1 MKFMSSED
9 MVISRRAG
17 SGRARTAA
25 PIVSASIGAILAM
38 AIAANAQAPAAPAS
52 TAAPKIQLTQCAQ
65 SGELANARCGKLDVF
80 ENRAAMSGRKIPLT
94 IVVLPA
100 TGKKA
105 EPDPVFYLPG
115 GPGYGAADSYLKQQ
129 GGGNLFGGMREKR
142 DVVYVDYRGTGRAQ
156 ALPCPIYG
164 ADPTV
169 NDFFVDPATF
179 LGEKTAACREQLSK
193 DADLTQYTTPNIVDD
208 LEDVR
213 AALGYEQ
220 INLYGISYGT
230 RVGMIYLR
238 RHPEHL
244 RSVILEAVEPPMAHT
259 PLYVSRG
266 MQHALDRLMADCGAD
281 TACNTAFPKLKA
293 DFDAVLDSI
302 GKAPAKFEF
311 TSANGKK
318 VAVELSRRMFIERM
332 IELLY
337 NPGVSRILPFAIH
350 QAANGDFSAYAA
362 AIERLLSGNENGMS
376 RGMYLAVQ
384 CSEDVAWISDQDAAR
399 ETSGTLLGMS
409 LIDSDHAA
417 CKAWPHTSI
426 TAEYTE
432 PVTAIVPVL
441 LLSGDLDPITPS
453 WMARE
458 AVKHLPNGLLTVNPA
473 GGHGTK
479 SRTCQ
484 IPLIEKFIEQG
495 NAKSLDLSCVANS
508 QRPAFVTDGAAAAR
522 MLQF

>member
-1 MKFMSSED
+1 MNLTSPCTA
-9 MVISRRAG
+9 VISLRVHH
-17 SGRARTAA
+17 GRTRTATTV
-25 PIVSASIGAILAM
+25 VSATAGALLAV
-38 AIAANAQAPAAPAS
+38 AIAANAQSPAAGAS
-52 TAAPKIQLTQCAQ
+52 AAAPKIQLTPCAQ
-65 SGELANARCGKLDVF
+65 SGELASARCGKLDVF

-94 IVVLPA
+94 IVVLSA

-115 GPGYGAADSYLKQQ
+115 GPGLGAADSYLKQA
-129 GGGNLFGGMREKR
+129 GGGNLFAGMREKR
-142 DVVYVDYRGTGRAQ
+142 DVVYVDYRGTGRAHP
-156 ALPCPIYG
+156 LPCPIYG

-169 NDFFVDPATF
+169 NDFFVDPVTF
-179 LGEKTAACREQLSK
+179 LADRTAACREQLSK

-208 LEDVR
+208 LDDVR

-238 RHPEHL
+238 RHPEHI
-244 RSVILEAVEPPMAHT
+244 RAVILEAVEPPMAHT

-266 MQHALDRLMADCGAD
+266 MQNALNRFIEDCGAD
-281 TACNTAFPKLKA
+281 AACNAAFPKLKA
-293 DFDAVLDSI
+293 DFEAVLSSL
-302 GKAPAKFEF
+302 GKAPARFEF
-311 TSANGKK
+311 TGANGKK

-337 NPGVSRILPFAIH
+337 NPGVSRILPFVIH
-350 QAANGDFSAYAA
+350 QAANGDFSTYAA
-362 AIERLLSGNENGMS
+362 AIERLLAGNETGMS

-384 CSEDVAWISDQDAAR
+384 CSEDVAWISVQDAAR
-399 ETSGTLLGMS
+399 ETAGTLLGTS

-426 TAEYTE
+426 TSEYTE
-432 PVTAIVPVL
+432 PVTAAVPAL
-441 LLSGDLDPITPS
+441 LLLGDLDPITPA

-458 AVKHLPNGLLTVNPA
+458 AVKHLPNGLLTVNPM

-479 SRTCQ
+479 SRRCQ
-484 IPLIEKFIEQG
+484 IPLMEKFIEQG
-495 NAKSLDLSCVANS
+495 SAKSLDLSCVANS
-508 QRPAFVTDGAAAAR
+508 QRPAFVTDAAAAAR
-522 MLQF
+522 LLQF